1 MSGFL
6 LLKLKEALLSF
17 LREKLS
23 KGGFNLV
30 DMVNTG
36 LILAAGRGTRM
47 APYSDAVA
55 KELLPIG
62 ERPVIEYS
70 IRYMCEA
77 GIRKVYI
84 VLGEGK
90 EQIMEYI
97 KDGRRLG
104 VHAAYL
110 FQDLK
115 AGMGTAKAVEAA
127 KPWIQEAFVV
137 FYGDS
142 FFYPGDFLKEMLQF
156 HRMRGS
162 QVTMGVYRV
171 KSPLGFGIVRM
182 GREDD
187 VIDLVESPTLEEAE
201 GLRTDGEYLA
211 NSGPLIF
218 TSSVFDYIEKT
229 GPSPKGEY
237 WITETIR
244 LMVRDGLRV
253 YGFRIPREVFWRDVG
268 TPRARLEAEEFA
280 LRTFAL
286 GGNV

>member
-1 MSGFL
+1 MI
-6 LLKLKEALLSF
+6 
-17 LREKLS
+17 
-23 KGGFNLV
+23 
-30 DMVNTG
+30 DTG

-77 GIRKVYI
+77 GIKRVYV

-90 EQIMEYI
+90 EQIVEYI

-104 VHAAYL
+104 VHVAYL

-115 AGMGTAKAVEAA
+115 AGMGTAKAVETA
-127 KPWIQEAFVV
+127 KPWIHESFVV
-137 FYGDS
+137 FYGDT

-156 HRMRGS
+156 HEKLDS
-162 QVTMGVYRV
+162 QATMGVYRV
-171 KSPLGFGIVRM
+171 KIPIGFGIVRLGPRDEVM
-182 GREDD
+182 D
-187 VIDLVESPTLEEAE
+187 VKEGPSLEAAES
-201 GLRTDGEYLA
+201 LRTDGEYLA

-218 TSSVFDYIEKT
+218 TSKVFEYIEKT
-229 GPSPKGEY
+229 APSPKGEY

-244 LMVRDGLRV
+244 LMVEDGLGV
-253 YGFRIPREVFWRDVG
+253 YGFKIPSKVFWRDVG

-286 GGNV
+286 GEPSGSKDPLVRRS

>member
-1 MSGFL
+1 MI
-6 LLKLKEALLSF
+6 
-17 LREKLS
+17 
-23 KGGFNLV
+23 
-30 DMVNTG
+30 DTG

-77 GIRKVYI
+77 GIKRVYV

-90 EQIMEYI
+90 EQIVEYL

-104 VHAAYL
+104 IHVAYL

-115 AGMGTAKAVEAA
+115 AGMGTAKAVETA
-127 KPWIQEAFVV
+127 KPWIHGSFVV

-142 FFYPGDFLKEMLQF
+142 FFYPGDFLREMLQF
-156 HRMRGS
+156 HGRLGS

-182 GREDD
+182 GPGDKIMD
-187 VIDLVESPTLEEAE
+187 VIEGPTLEVAE
-201 GLRTDGEYLA
+201 GLRIDGEYLA

-218 TSSVFDYIEKT
+218 TSKVFEYIEKT

-244 LMVRDGLRV
+244 LMVEDGLGV

-286 GGNV
+286 GEFGSLKDPLVRRP